1 MTVSLSDRQPI
12 FIGLKLDSTLR
23 RRLESLTGPDRR
35 YIFDESREFLAICR
49 LGEDDYVGKIVT
61 DRLTTERVDDVR
73 RNVLSILQ
81 RLCPEHRFPQHL
93 EILPCEPS
101 EPAEA

>member
-1 MTVSLSDRQPI
+1 MRVSLSGRQPI
-12 FIGLKLDSTLR
+12 FIGLKLDSALR

-35 YIFDESREFLAICR
+35 YIFEESREFLTICR

-81 RLCPEHRFPQHL
+81 RLCPETRFPQHL
-93 EILPCEPS
+93 EILPCEPP